1 MNIEIIGFI
10 AAIITTTAYLPQVY
24 KIWKTKKT
32 DGVSLIMYIVMFCGI
47 SLWLYYSLVINRPSL
62 IVANSVTL
70 IVISMIIF
78 FKIKF
83 K

>member
-10 AAIITTTAYLPQVY
+10 AAFITTAAYFPQVY
-24 KIWKTKKT
+24 KIWKSKKT
-32 DGVSLIMYIVMFCGI
+32 DGVSLLMYVVMFCGI
-47 SLWLYYSLVINRPSL
+47 SLWLYYSLEINRPSL
-62 IVANSVTL
+62 IVANSITLL
-70 IVISMIIF
+70 IVSIIIF

>member
-10 AAIITTTAYLPQVY
+10 AAFITTAAYFPQVY
-24 KIWKTKKT
+24 KIWKSKKT
-32 DGVSLIMYIVMFCGI
+32 DGVSLLMYVVMFCGI

-62 IVANSVTL
+62 IVANGITLL
-70 IVISMIIF
+70 IVSIIIF